1 MSKIRIAG
9 NLLLA
14 LGFLTMAVTMFVF
27 AWPLVVGLAA
37 LLLASR
43 FFKFFGDTRA
53 AMTKRWGAARINIL
67 TQPQLASSQLPGVS
81 ESSAAR

>member
-14 LGFLTMAVTMFVF
+14 LGFLMMAVTMFVF

-43 FFKFFGDTRA
+43 FFKFLGDARVA
-53 AMTKRWGAARINIL
+53 VTKRRRTARVSIL
-67 TQPQLASSQLPGVS
+67 TQPQLPSSQLPGVS